1 MLGVVGCFGVV
12 GCCWVLL
19 GVVGCCGV
27 FVCCVLLCVVECLCV
42 VVCWVLW
49 GVWVL
54 LGVGCCLST
63 PPLFHLKR
71 AVDLSRLEAPTMMPE
86 VHDSIDPQG
95 DAVQHSL
102 QAIRRVLLHT
112 ACLCIDNYASNQYKF
127 DSECSE
133 HMLSHEQSV
142 FSLTVLC
149 SSWPN
154 FLSTLTSSNHCSGVA
169 CTYVH
174 VTTLI
179 QTIQ

>member
-1 MLGVVGCFGVV
+1 M
-12 GCCWVLL
+12 LL

-27 FVCCVLLCVVECLCV
+27 LCVVECLGV

-49 GVWVL
+49 GVCVLWGVWVLWNVCVL

-86 VHDSIDPQG
+86 VHDSIDSQG

-133 HMLSHEQSV
+133 HILSHEQSV
-142 FSLTVLC
+142 FSLTVSC

-169 CTYVH
+169 CTYVR

-179 QTIQ
+179 QSNTVQ